1 VLPATDPRI
10 SARFKNTVND
20 LHHALEIRL
29 AHNTKLR
36 RAYYLSVM
44 KRILPI
50 AALLCLTACGGE
62 PTEKKQDSVSAVV
75 APAAPTV
82 SEVQPYRP
90 NIEATPW
97 DGDLNDAIYWRDS
110 RGENAVIVSSK
121 PQYFWEEENP
131 KAKDFFPQGEDPET
145 LSELT
150 EIFVTHFVLKSG
162 EAQWKQFNQHHDY
175 LFGCCDVYMAYQPA
189 SLQVM
194 DADSN
199 GTGEYFLMYH
209 ETQGD
214 GLLTH
219 TFLGTLVLG
228 LDSVHYTVED
238 ETGLGIA
245 MHREKELC
253 TSDQIVLNIPRK
265 GAYSALMMEKWTELY
280 NAKVEQDRAEVT
292 EQNNVDEHGH
302 ADHHH

>member
-1 VLPATDPRI
+1 MSKYTLL
-10 SARFKNTVND
+10 FTVCLGLFSCGNE
-20 LHHALEIRL
+20 LIEQ
-29 AHNTKLR
+29 
-36 RAYYLSVM
+36 
-44 KRILPI
+44 KR
-50 AALLCLTACGGE
+50 
-62 PTEKKQDSVSAVV
+62 DSVVV
-75 APAAPTV
+75 VTPPTPSI

-90 NIEATPW
+90 NIAATPW

-110 RGENAVIVSSK
+110 RGENAVIVSVK

-131 KAKDFFPQGEDPET
+131 NAKNFFPAGEDTET

-150 EIFVTHFVLKSG
+150 EIFVTHYVLKAG
-162 EAQWKQFNQHHDY
+162 EAQWKQFNHHHDF
-175 LFGCCDVYMAYQPA
+175 LFGCCDVFMAYQPA

-209 ETQGD
+209 QTEGD
-214 GLLTH
+214 GLIGH
-219 TFLGTLVLG
+219 TFNGTLL
-228 LDSVHYTVED
+228 LEMDSAFYTVKD
-238 ETGLGIA
+238 ETGLGIEIA
-245 MHREKELC
+245 RKNA
-253 TSDQIVLNIPRK
+253 TVVSDHIILNVPRK
-265 GAYSALMMEKWTELY
+265 GPYASLMMEKWTELY